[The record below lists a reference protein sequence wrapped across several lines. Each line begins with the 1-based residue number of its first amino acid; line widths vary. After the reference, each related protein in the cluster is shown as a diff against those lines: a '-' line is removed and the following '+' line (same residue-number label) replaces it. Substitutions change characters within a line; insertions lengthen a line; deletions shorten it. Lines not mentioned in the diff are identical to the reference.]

1 MNLRQSRVAHL
12 CNGVLSSR
20 EIAALLNER
29 QKYVQEVMLKFDLP
43 RRKIGSASG
52 AENGSYVCGRR
63 ITQDGYVLTSAPEN
77 HPYARSR
84 KDRHTKIILEH
95 RLVLE
100 KKLGRYLLPTEIVDH
115 VDGLRLHNDPSN
127 LRLFQSNSEHL
138 KETISGQ
145 RPAWSED
152 GFCRMKTA
160 PALRK
165 ESQPV
170 HIYNQMKAAGDVR
183 LQEIL
188 LAMLKL
194 GKDSP
199 FLLGSSRHLEKK
211 QIYDLSRQNLIL
223 ELDKLYQKYA

>member
-1 MNLRQSRVAHL
+1 MNQRQSRVALL
-12 CNGVLSSR
+12 CDGILSSR
-20 EIAALLNER
+20 EIAAILNEK

-43 RRKIGSASG
+43 RRKRGSASG

-63 ITQDGYVLTSAPEN
+63 ITSGGYVLVSAPQD
-77 HPYARSR
+77 HPYARQRPNRPS
-84 KDRHTKIILEH
+84 KVILEH

-115 VDGLRLHNDPSN
+115 IDGLRLHNDPSN

-145 RPAWSED
+145 RPAWSEY
-152 GFCRMKTA
+152 GLCRMKTT

-183 LQEIL
+183 LREIL

-194 GKDSP
+194 GKDSTY
-199 FLLGSSRHLEKK
+199 LLGSFRHLKKKGIYDFSRH
-211 QIYDLSRQNLIL
+211 NLIHEL
-223 ELDKLYQKYA
+223 ERLSLKYA